1 MLIYNTEIIQKNP
14 FLPKNVANGGFPKK
28 ILFPTTDVK
37 KFFLSPKKYLQ
48 ALEKEAEKLLTEAQ
62 DILNFKLKKRQTSR
76 QGSSKTH
83 FYLQRLIRYF
93 YKPYIPLLGTVFFR
107 TGLINIS
114 QIL

>member
-1 MLIYNTEIIQKNP
+1 MLIYDIKILQKNP
-14 FLPKNVANGGFPKK
+14 FLPKNDATGGFSKK

-76 QGSSKTH
+76 QGSGKTH
-83 FYLQRLIRYF
+83 FH
-93 YKPYIPLLGTVFFR
+93 
-107 TGLINIS
+107 
-114 QIL
+114 